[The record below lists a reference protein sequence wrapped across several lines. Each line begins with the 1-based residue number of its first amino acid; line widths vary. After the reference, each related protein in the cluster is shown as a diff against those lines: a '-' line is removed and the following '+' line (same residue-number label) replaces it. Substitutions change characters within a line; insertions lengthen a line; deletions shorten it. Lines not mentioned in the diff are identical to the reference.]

1 MQPAS
6 KSEAAHANYANPIVD
21 VFQGGSHDMI
31 GSCDV
36 TVNSLMTAHS
46 RGAPLELVNPKKRS
60 GRRGMLNIESIKI
73 EWDKIVIDYFPNE
86 KY

>member
-1 MQPAS
+1 MYL
-6 KSEAAHANYANPIVD
+6 ANCPSNVVG

-36 TVNSLMTAHS
+36 TVNSLMTAYS

-60 GRRGMLNIESIKI
+60 GRRGMINIESIKI
-73 EWDKIVIDYFPNE
+73 E
-86 KY
+86 

>member
-1 MQPAS
+1 MEEMICFCSLQTVQAMLLG
-6 KSEAAHANYANPIVD
+6 

-60 GRRGMLNIESIKI
+60 GRRGMINIESIKI
-73 EWDKIVIDYFPNE
+73 EWDKVVVNYFASE
-86 KY
+86 KG